1 MTDNTQSKENQLHTE
16 AIVSNK
22 RIAKNTVLLYIRMI
36 VMIIIGLYTS
46 RVVLQVLGVKDYGV
60 YNAVGGVVTMFSI
73 LSNSLSTAVSRYLTF
88 ELGRGDKNKLRE
100 VFSSSINVQ
109 VTIALIIVILG
120 GLIGGWFL
128 NCHMNIPQERMEA
141 ANWVLYCS
149 LLSFAVGLIS
159 IPYTATITAHERM
172 DVYAYMTILEAVL
185 KLVIVFALYLSPFDK
200 LTSYAILLLIV
211 SIIIRVIYGV
221 FCEKHF
227 SECKYTWNPNKKL
240 LKELSS
246 FAGWTFFG
254 NASWVFNTQGIN
266 ILMNI
271 FFGVTVNAARGIAMQ
286 VESLVTQLVNN
297 FMTALNPQITKSYA
311 SGDLEN
317 MHQLICRG
325 AKFSFFLMLVLAIPI
340 SLETENILYLWL
352 GKVPEF
358 SVIFVRLTF
367 LSIISTV
374 LGNTLVTGQL
384 ATGKVKKYQITMTLI
399 GVWVFPLTWLAYQL
413 GGSPVW
419 AYVFFIIIYFALV
432 FVRLYMVKDLIKL
445 SWRRYLNEVIVKSI
459 FVGVISLIAPFACY
473 IIMPHSILR
482 TFVVFLVSFISCG
495 IVIYWL
501 GMYKQER
508 LAIKKMITKK
518 IFSI

>member
-1 MTDNTQSKENQLHTE
+1 M
-16 AIVSNK
+16 
-22 RIAKNTVLLYIRMI
+22 
-36 VMIIIGLYTS
+36 
-46 RVVLQVLGVKDYGV
+46 
-60 YNAVGGVVTMFSI
+60 
-73 LSNSLSTAVSRYLTF
+73 
-88 ELGRGDKNKLRE
+88 
-100 VFSSSINVQ
+100 
-109 VTIALIIVILG
+109 
-120 GLIGGWFL
+120 
-128 NCHMNIPQERMEA
+128 
-141 ANWVLYCS
+141 
-149 LLSFAVGLIS
+149 
-159 IPYTATITAHERM
+159 
-172 DVYAYMTILEAVL
+172 
-185 KLVIVFALYLSPFDK
+185 
-200 LTSYAILLLIV
+200 
-211 SIIIRVIYGV
+211 
-221 FCEKHF
+221 
-227 SECKYTWNPNKKL
+227 
-240 LKELSS
+240 
-246 FAGWTFFG
+246 
-254 NASWVFNTQGIN
+254 
-266 ILMNI
+266 
-271 FFGVTVNAARGIAMQ
+271 
-286 VESLVTQLVNN
+286 VTQLVNN